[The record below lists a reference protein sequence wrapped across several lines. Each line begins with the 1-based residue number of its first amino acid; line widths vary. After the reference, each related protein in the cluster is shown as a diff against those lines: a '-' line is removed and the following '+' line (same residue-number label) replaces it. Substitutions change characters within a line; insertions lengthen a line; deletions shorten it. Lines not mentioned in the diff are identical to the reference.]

1 MKKTERTRVKRVPKR
16 GLYDRK
22 TINAILDDHFLCHVG
37 FVHEGYPVV
46 IPTLYGRSEGNL
58 YIHGAT
64 SSRMLRS
71 MQEGIEVSV
80 NITLLDGLVLA
91 RSAFHHSMNYR
102 SVVIFGTAKSI
113 VGEEEKRQ
121 ALKVISDQVLPGR
134 WEEVRTPNKKELK
147 ATAVLSIPIEEA
159 SAKVRTGPP
168 VDETEDYDLD
178 VWAGIVPLQY
188 AYGQPVYDPQ
198 LKQGQ
203 ALSKSVINL
212 PIL

>member
-22 TINAILDDHFLCHVG
+22 TINTILDDHFLCHVG
-37 FVHEGYPVV
+37 FVHEGHPVV
-46 IPTLYGRSEGNL
+46 IPTLYGRSGGNL

-64 SSRMLRS
+64 SSRMLRT
-71 MQEGIEVSV
+71 MIEGFEISV

-134 WEEVRTPNKKELK
+134 WEEVRPPHKKELK
-147 ATAVLSIPIEEA
+147 ATSVLMVPIDEA
-159 SAKVRTGPP
+159 SAKIRTGPP
-168 VDETEDYDLD
+168 VDDVEDYDLE
-178 VWAGIVPLQY
+178 VWAGTVPLKY
-188 AYGQPVYDPQ
+188 AYGQPVRDPQ
-198 LKQGQ
+198 LKKGLE
-203 ALSKSVINL
+203 LSKSVTSL
-212 PIL
+212 PSR